1 MGNDA
6 AIPTTP
12 QNPSFGPVAQHLI
25 KEREA
30 LLGLIEDLKN
40 RPPTS
45 MTVALAVEYDTRA
58 KSFEAEGGKACEL
71 PIAHYHREHKKWT
84 TFRAKLLEPV
94 AALRNLCGRIISDY
108 KLAELKKLQETPAP
122 AERSEITERVDQVL
136 SGVSMTPA
144 WRAIESDI
152 DLLKL
157 ARHIVEHPELAF
169 LLPTADKWTGDI
181 NRYAGR
187 LMKGKIG
194 NPGEA
199 VEFLPGVKIECS
211 MVKGNRNRD
220 E

>member
-1 MGNDA
+1 MSNEIT
-6 AIPTTP
+6 IPEP
-12 QNPSFGPVAQHLI
+12 LQKQVGPLAQRYAD
-25 KEREA
+25 EREA
-30 LLGLIEDLKN
+30 LFKLTDDLKA
-40 RPPTS
+40 REMSP
-45 MTVALAVEYDTRA
+45 MTVALAVETDTRA
-58 KSFEAEGGKACEL
+58 KAFGEQVTSAFEPMVTVAFKTHKALTTIRGK
-71 PIAHYHREHKKWT
+71 IV
-84 TFRAKLLEPV
+84 EPV
-94 AALRNLCGRIISDY
+94 AVLRNLCGRIISDY

-122 AERSEITERVDQVL
+122 AERSEITERTDQVL

-187 LMKGKIG
+187 MMKGKIG